1 MKTMEQKAK
10 ELIER
15 YDSLSHDIREY
26 IVNTPH
32 CIMYWISN
40 KEVQRFIEE
49 YPNDYED
56 MFDIQV
62 HTVSTSPP
70 VEITFYDHPDGV
82 TSIERFCNLSTFR
95 DSVNASWL
103 KWNGRIKELRIEE
116 LRKDLE
122 YFKRKVIETEKLLK
136 AEE

>member
-1 MKTMEQKAK
+1 MTIEEKAK

-15 YDSLSHDIREY
+15 CDSLRHDIREY

-32 CIMYWISN
+32 CIMYWIAN
-40 KEVQRFIEE
+40 KEVQRLIEE

-62 HTVSTSPP
+62 RTVSVSPS
-70 VEITFYDHPDGV
+70 VRIIFYDHPDGIPD
-82 TSIERFCNLSTFR
+82 IERFYDLSTFR
-95 DSVNASWL
+95 DSVNANWL
-103 KWNGRIKELRIEE
+103 MWNGRIKELRIEE

-122 YFKRKVIETEKLLK
+122 YFKRKVTETEELLK